1 MSSFRPRP
9 FSEYF
14 RILFSR
20 KLLLLLTIGSVLVAA
35 IVIIRRIPSTY
46 ESRASIVITDNGE
59 GRDLVAGRVAA
70 AVERLSSRALLEP
83 IISENSLYGYDSG
96 HSDLDAAVAKMRK
109 DIKVEPKYRGDVPEM
124 VSLTYRNPDSATAR
138 KV

>member
-9 FSEYF
+9 ISEYF
-14 RILFSR
+14 RILLSR
-20 KLLLLLTIGSVLVAA
+20 KLLLFLTIGSVLIAA
-35 IVIIRRIPSTY
+35 IAIIRRIPSTY

-83 IISENSLYGYDSG
+83 IISENSLYGYYAG
-96 HSDLDAAVAKMRK
+96 QGDLDAAVAKLRR
-109 DIKVEPKYRGDVPEM
+109 DIKVEP
-124 VSLTYRNPDSATAR
+124 
-138 KV
+138 